1 MSQTPMSQT
10 PMSQTSSSQTLIKNA
25 TIISM
30 DPSLGDPA
38 VGEITGGDILI
49 DGALIAQVGSELS
62 APEAQVIDARNMI
75 AIPGLINAHLHTWE
89 TALRGIGGD
98 WAGREYFRIVHAGLA
113 PIYTPE
119 DTYLGN
125 LAGALSQLDAGTTT
139 LFDWCHNNAT
149 PAHSDA
155 AIDALFESGVRALFG
170 HGTVKPDPKEGEPH
184 YSTIPHPA
192 SEIKRLRT
200 GRLSSDDALV
210 PLAMAILGSDYATLE
225 VALHDFRL
233 AREWDLI
240 SSAHIWGD
248 ASRLV
253 PDGYAILK
261 KEGLLGP
268 KHNIVHGNYLGDD
281 ELALIVDSGA
291 SVTATPPVE
300 MQKHPAQSL
309 CGRVLRLGGKPSIGA
324 DIEIYAAGDM
334 FHTMRFA
341 LQSQRIFD
349 NVAFAASGTAASAK
363 EEKTILPAFEALA
376 WATINN
382 ARALG
387 MESRI
392 GSITPGKQADIVLLR
407 TDSLN
412 MMPVNDPVQ
421 AVVFQAGREN
431 VDTVFV
437 AGKKMKENGKLL
449 RAGEEL
455 SSLKERLSASAERL
469 LSHKNG

>member
-1 MSQTPMSQT
+1 M
-10 PMSQTSSSQTLIKNA
+10 QTLIKNA
-25 TIISM
+25 TIVSM
-30 DPSLGDPA
+30 DPALGDFAP
-38 VGEITGGDILI
+38 GDILI
-49 DGALIAQVGSELS
+49 EDALIARVGGEIS
-62 APEAQVIDARNMI
+62 ASGAEVIDARNMI

-155 AIDALFESGVRALFG
+155 AVDALFESGMRALFG

-184 YSTIPHPA
+184 YSQIPHPA
-192 SEIKRLRT
+192 AEIRRLRT

-210 PLAMAILGSDYATLE
+210 TLAMAILGSDYSTLE
-225 VALHDFRL
+225 VTLHDFRL
-233 AREWDLI
+233 AREWGLL

-248 ASRLV
+248 AARLV
-253 PDGYAILK
+253 PDGYARLK

-268 KHNIVHGNYLGDD
+268 DHNIVHGNYLTDD

-300 MQKHPAQSL
+300 MQKHPAESL
-309 CGRVLRLGGKPSIGA
+309 CGRVLALGGKPSIGA

-349 NVAFAASGTAASAK
+349 NVRFDADSSEG
-363 EEKTILPAFEALA
+363 EKTILPACEALA

-387 MESRI
+387 LESRI

-421 AVVFQAGREN
+421 AVVFHAGREN

-437 AGKKMKENGKLL
+437 AGKKMKENGKLA
-449 RAGEEL
+449 RTGEEL
-455 SSLKERLSASAERL
+455 SSLRERLAASAERL
-469 LSHKNG
+469 LSEKSG

>member
-1 MSQTPMSQT
+1 
-10 PMSQTSSSQTLIKNA
+10 
-25 TIISM
+25 M
-30 DPSLGDPA
+30 DPALGDFAP
-38 VGEITGGDILI
+38 GDILI
-49 DGALIAQVGSELS
+49 EDALIVRVGPGLDPPPGAE
-62 APEAQVIDARNMI
+62 VIEARNMI

-125 LAGALSQLDAGTTT
+125 LAGALSQLDAGATT

-155 AIDALFESGVRALFG
+155 AVDALFESGMRALFG

-184 YSTIPHPA
+184 YSQIPHPA
-192 SEIKRLRT
+192 AEIRRLRT

-210 PLAMAILGSDYATLE
+210 TLAMAILGSDYSTLE
-225 VALHDFRL
+225 ITLHDFRL
-233 AREWDLI
+233 AREWGLL

-248 ASRLV
+248 AARLV
-253 PDGYAILK
+253 PDGYAHLK

-268 KHNIVHGNYLGDD
+268 DHNIVHGNYLTDD
-281 ELALIVDSGA
+281 ELALIIDSGV

-300 MQKHPAQSL
+300 MQKHPAESL
-309 CGRVLRLGGKPSIGA
+309 CGRVLALGGKPSIGA
-324 DIEIYAAGDM
+324 DIEIYTAGDM
-334 FHTMRFA
+334 FHVMRFS

-349 NVAFAASGTAASAK
+349 NVRFDVDGT
-363 EEKTILPAFEALA
+363 EGEKTILLAREALA

-387 MESRI
+387 LEARI

-421 AVVFQAGREN
+421 AVVFHAGREN

-437 AGKKMKENGKLL
+437 AGKKMKENGKLIRSGEVLSRL
-449 RAGEEL
+449 R
-455 SSLKERLSASAERL
+455 ERLAASAERL
-469 LSHKNG
+469 LNKKSS

>member
-1 MSQTPMSQT
+1 
-10 PMSQTSSSQTLIKNA
+10 
-25 TIISM
+25 M
-30 DPSLGDPA
+30 DPALGDFAP
-38 VGEITGGDILI
+38 GDILI
-49 DGALIAQVGSELS
+49 EDALIARVGPGLDPPPGAE
-62 APEAQVIDARNMI
+62 VIEARNMI

-125 LAGALSQLDAGTTT
+125 LAGALSQLDAGATT

-155 AIDALFESGVRALFG
+155 AVDALFESGMRALFG

-184 YSTIPHPA
+184 YSQIPHPA
-192 SEIKRLRT
+192 AEIRRLRT

-210 PLAMAILGSDYATLE
+210 TLAMAILGSDYSTLE
-225 VALHDFRL
+225 ITLHDFRL
-233 AREWDLI
+233 AREWGLL

-248 ASRLV
+248 AARLV
-253 PDGYAILK
+253 PDGYAHLK

-268 KHNIVHGNYLGDD
+268 DHNIVHGNYLTDD
-281 ELALIVDSGA
+281 ELALIIDSGV

-300 MQKHPAQSL
+300 MQKHPAESL
-309 CGRVLRLGGKPSIGA
+309 CGRVLALGGKPSIGA
-324 DIEIYAAGDM
+324 DIEIYTAGDM
-334 FHTMRFA
+334 FHVMRFS

-349 NVAFAASGTAASAK
+349 NVRFDVDGT
-363 EEKTILPAFEALA
+363 EGEKTILLAREALA

-387 MESRI
+387 LEARI

-421 AVVFQAGREN
+421 AVVFHAGREN

-437 AGKKMKENGKLL
+437 AGKKMKENGKLIRSGEVLSRL
-449 RAGEEL
+449 R
-455 SSLKERLSASAERL
+455 ERLAASAERL
-469 LSHKNG
+469 LNKKSG